1 MVTTN
6 YSEWTNLF
14 DVLQKAERLCV
25 CGKAVGALHVVATK
39 INSLIHLEMVVLLK
53 LNK

>member
-25 CGKAVGALHVVATK
+25 CVEKLW
-39 INSLIHLEMVVLLK
+39 VLYMLWPQK
-53 LNK
+53 